1 MGWLFGRKKEP
12 KVPFPMGKSLEES
25 TLQFPTKAWKGKV
38 IEPEEVKAAAGLEEP
53 LAFPEEMERPEAPR
67 KKSLLSPL
75 IPPIPG
81 GKKGPLYVKVDAY
94 QRILGELDDLK
105 GQLGEMKETSHR
117 LETSEFNEE
126 NNFVKLKRLVRT
138 MHDQMLLAD
147 KIIFKTQGE

>member
-12 KVPFPMGKSLEES
+12 RVPFPAGKPFEES
-25 TLQFPTKAWKGKV
+25 TLQFPTKAWKGNV

-53 LAFPEEMERPEAPR
+53 LAFPEEMEGREVPR
-67 KKSLLSPL
+67 KKLSPL
-75 IPPIPG
+75 VPLISS
-81 GKKGPLYVKVDAY
+81 GKKGSLYVKVDAY
-94 QRILGELDDLK
+94 QRILGELDSLK
-105 GQLGEMKETSHR
+105 SKLGEMKETSHH

-138 MHDQMLLAD
+138 VHDQMLLAD

>member
-12 KVPFPMGKSLEES
+12 KVPFPGGKPFEES
-25 TLQFPTKAWKGKV
+25 TLQFPTNAWKGRV

-53 LAFPEEMERPEAPR
+53 LGFPEEREMEKPEATR
-67 KKSLLSPL
+67 KKLPSLLSP
-75 IPPIPG
+75 ISSR
-81 GKKGPLYVKVDAY
+81 KKPLYVKVDAY
-94 QRILGELDDLK
+94 QIILGELDGLK
-105 GQLGEMKETSHR
+105 GKLGEMKETSHH